1 MYTYTDSMFSVE
13 REVQA
18 MEGLDK
24 LYSRLESVIQGNGQV
39 SNIDY
44 SLVKCAIESHS
55 NAAEVTFK
63 EYLYPSNE
71 AFEEDNEYMLGIAM
85 EGILETAKNIGKKI
99 WEKIQAAIAWIK
111 EKWRSLFSSKRNYE
125 EEINKL
131 IEIVQGLEKDNTSLK
146 LHEKYNQEEIT
157 NLEETI
163 SNLEKELNQSSKEV
177 RELSDKVYKAESKLK
192 QINAETERM
201 FSDSAKIIASIPNDV
216 PDSKIE
222 RAAEHEL
229 NKDKLLELKQKLT
242 KIAGPILENIA
253 TLEERQET
261 LLSLLKKDFPAGS
274 LMGYHSTPSTKEVAL
289 SKLRDNKP
297 TGQIRNYIRE
307 SYPVTVADREPN
319 MFNINWGIIKHDLII
334 YRDCFKVIPTMDR
347 LVGDINTLLNNGQ
360 NSSFRDKLKANPI
373 FTVLGKI
380 LSIPLAVLNL
390 IRKSIGQFFIMT
402 GTVIR
407 IIGKLIS
414 LTK

>member
-1 MYTYTDSMFSVE
+1 
-13 REVQA
+13 
-18 MEGLDK
+18 
-24 LYSRLESVIQGNGQV
+24 
-39 SNIDY
+39 
-44 SLVKCAIESHS
+44 
-55 NAAEVTFK
+55 
-63 EYLYPSNE
+63 
-71 AFEEDNEYMLGIAM
+71 MLGIAM
-85 EGILETAKNIGKKI
+85 EGILDTAKKIGKKI

-131 IEIVQGLEKDNTSLK
+131 IEIVQRLEKDNTSLK

-201 FSDSAKIIASIPNDV
+201 LSDSAKIIASIPNDV

-242 KIAGPILENIA
+242 KLAGPILENIA

-261 LLSLLKKDFPAGS
+261 LLSLLKKDFPAWS
-274 LMGYHSTPSTKEVAL
+274 PMGYHSTPSTKEVAL
-289 SKLRDNKP
+289 SKWRDNKP